1 LLLQAF
7 SVLLLTIL
15 WQAYATRYRH
25 KKSHHQDKVY
35 TLVTIHLVLTL
46 TSAALVWL

>member
-15 WQAYATRYRH
+15 WQAYATRYHH